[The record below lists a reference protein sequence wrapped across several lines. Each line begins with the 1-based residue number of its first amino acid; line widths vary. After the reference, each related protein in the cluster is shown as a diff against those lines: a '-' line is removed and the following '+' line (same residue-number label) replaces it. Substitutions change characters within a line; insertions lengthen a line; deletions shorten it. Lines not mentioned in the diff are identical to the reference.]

1 MYSKTIEKYFSKYET
16 TNLTKLTDLMTFT
29 VLTIFQNLE

>member
-1 MYSKTIEKYFSKYET
+1 MIEKNFSKYET
-16 TNLTKLTDLMTFT
+16 TNLTKLTDKMTFT